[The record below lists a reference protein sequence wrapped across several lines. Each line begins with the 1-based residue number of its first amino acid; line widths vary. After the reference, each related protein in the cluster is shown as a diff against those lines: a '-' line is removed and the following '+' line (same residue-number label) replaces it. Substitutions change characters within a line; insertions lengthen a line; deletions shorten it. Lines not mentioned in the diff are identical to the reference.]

1 MAKFKVGDR
10 VRHVIAG
17 EVPLGSEGTVVGS
30 GMQSMG
36 FRYNVEFDRV
46 PCPYPPGIYWYSAPE
61 WLAPLTPPAED
72 AWAADQ
78 GEEMDEARS
87 DRAAHEADSDLQ
99 RFSRCRAGPN
109 PALALTWNQ
118 RPPLLYRPCCASS
131 SAFSAAMPSGHGWA
145 AQTLACSLAAS
156 CSSSAHEPAPSTR
169 LFIPTG
175 RA

>member
-78 GEEMDEARS
+78 VKKWTKPDPTVPLTKPIRTY
-87 DRAAHEADSDLQ
+87 SDLVDAVQ
-99 RFSRCRAGPN
+99 D
-109 PALALTWNQ
+109 Q
-118 RPPLLYRPCCASS
+118 ILLWP
-131 SAFSAAMPSGHGWA
+131 
-145 AQTLACSLAAS
+145 
-156 CSSSAHEPAPSTR
+156 
-169 LFIPTG
+169 
-175 RA
+175 